1 MYFYL
6 AQNGR
11 FYQNLQKTKAFK
23 NAQIKII
30 ACFNED
36 SDLVIYDIKRQAGTE
51 LTILLNAV
59 KNIIEYASRCKCLGT
74 NKIILGCN
82 KIPACYLRKIG
93 FDTVDGCTLFNIG

>member
-11 FYQNLQKTKAFK
+11 FYQNLQKTEGFN
-23 NAQIKII
+23 NAQIKIV

-36 SDLVIYDIKRQAGTE
+36 CNMVIYDVKRQAGTE
-51 LTILLNAV
+51 LSALLKSIENV
-59 KNIIEYASRCKCLGT
+59 VEYASRLKCIGT
-74 NKIILGCN
+74 NKVILESK

-93 FDTVDGCTLFNIG
+93 FETVDGCTLFNIG